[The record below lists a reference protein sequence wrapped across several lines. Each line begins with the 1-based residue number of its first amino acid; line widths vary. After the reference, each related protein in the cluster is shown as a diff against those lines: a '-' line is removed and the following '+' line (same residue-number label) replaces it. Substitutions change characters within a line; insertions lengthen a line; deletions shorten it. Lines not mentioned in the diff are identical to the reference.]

1 VGEMTGW
8 VTMKRWWSSS
18 GNSKMS
24 YIFQSQGYESGWTG
38 YTIKYGK
45 EIESPRKDCY
55 GTAD

>member
-1 VGEMTGW
+1 MTGW